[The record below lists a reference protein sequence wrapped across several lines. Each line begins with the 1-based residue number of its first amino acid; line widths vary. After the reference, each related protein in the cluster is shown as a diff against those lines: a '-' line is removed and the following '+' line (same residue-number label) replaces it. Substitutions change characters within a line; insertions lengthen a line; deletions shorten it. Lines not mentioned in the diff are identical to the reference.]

1 MPSAG
6 PGARTAFSGPA
17 RIDLFMHSWIAVTG
31 ERPKAEESREAAGQM
46 PYNCGA
52 SMVGDGEG
60 EDARRSRQIRV
71 LVVDDEPEIHRVLRP
86 ALKACGYEPLKAM
99 TGGEALKMIAASA
112 PDVTVLD
119 LGLTDMDGKEVLRE
133 ARIFS
138 DAPIIILSARD
149 DEAEKISA
157 LDAGANDYVE
167 KPFAIGEL
175 MARVR
180 AALRHTS
187 SKEPPPSRIEALG
200 LIVDTAKHQVTKH
213 GIKINLTPKEY
224 DLLLVLARRPG
235 RLVTHNEI
243 LRSVWGPAHQN
254 DLQYL
259 RVFIGKL
266 RAKIE
271 DDPAAPRI
279 IETELG
285 VGYRFLESENSF
297 SRGK

>member
-1 MPSAG
+1 
-6 PGARTAFSGPA
+6 
-17 RIDLFMHSWIAVTG
+17 
-31 ERPKAEESREAAGQM
+31 
-46 PYNCGA
+46 
-52 SMVGDGEG
+52 MVGDGEG

-149 DEAEKISA
+149 DEAEKIAA

-180 AALRHTS
+180 AALRHTPC
-187 SKEPPPSRIEALG
+187 KEPPPSRIEALG
-200 LIVDTAKHQVTKH
+200 LIVDTVKHQVTKH

-271 DDPAAPRI
+271 DDPAVPRI

-285 VGYRFLESENSF
+285 VGYRFLESEKPL
-297 SRGK
+297 SREE

>member
-1 MPSAG
+1 
-6 PGARTAFSGPA
+6 
-17 RIDLFMHSWIAVTG
+17 
-31 ERPKAEESREAAGQM
+31 
-46 PYNCGA
+46 
-52 SMVGDGEG
+52 
-60 EDARRSRQIRV
+60 
-71 LVVDDEPEIHRVLRP
+71 
-86 ALKACGYEPLKAM
+86 M
-99 TGGEALKMIAASA
+99 TGGEALKIIATAA
-112 PDVTVLD
+112 PDIIVLD

-157 LDAGANDYVE
+157 LDSGANDYVE

-180 AALRHTS
+180 AALRHAS
-187 SKEPPPSRIEALG
+187 YKEQTPPRIEACG
-200 LIVDTAKHQVTKH
+200 LIVDTARHQVTKNVV
-213 GIKINLTPKEY
+213 KINLTPKEY

-243 LRSVWGPAHQN
+243 LTAVWGPAHLD

-259 RVFIGKL
+259 RVLIGKL

-271 DDPAAPRI
+271 DDPTVPRI

-285 VGYRFLESENSF
+285 VGYRFVDPEKPLF
-297 SRGK
+297 